1 MDVMDRVANVLLGNR
16 RNTYCTACLATN
28 LAVASEH
35 EVQQVITALSDSA
48 SFQRSVSRCS
58 LCGRGGFV
66 ISSNISV
73 VSTGHGGAVSNGSE
87 ALELIEAEADVR
99 ELEQHVADQQIRIKH
114 LQVAGRNDDEMKARE
129 GLFLLGD
136 ALEIAR
142 RRLQAEREARGIR

>member
-1 MDVMDRVANVLLGNR
+1 MDIMDRVANVLLGNR
-16 RNTYCTACLATN
+16 GNTYCNACLATN
-28 LAVASEH
+28 LALASEH
-35 EVQQVITALSDSA
+35 EVQQVVTALSDSA

-58 LCGRGGFV
+58 LCGREGFV

-73 VSTGHGGAVSNGSE
+73 VSTGHGGAVSKGSE
-87 ALELIEAEADVR
+87 ALELIEAEEDVR
-99 ELEQHVADQQIRIKH
+99 ELEQHVADQQIRIRD
-114 LQVAGRNDDEMKARE
+114 LQVAGHHDDEMKARE